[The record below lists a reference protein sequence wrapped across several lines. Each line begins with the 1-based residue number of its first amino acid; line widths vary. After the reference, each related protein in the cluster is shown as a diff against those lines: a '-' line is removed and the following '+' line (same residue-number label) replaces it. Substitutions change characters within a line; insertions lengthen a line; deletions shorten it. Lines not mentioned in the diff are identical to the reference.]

1 MFLKIYVFQGPGF
14 LGSRFFWFQ
23 LQVLEVALNL
33 IVNLN
38 FSLLCHDICLQF
50 FFFFKYQRKK
60 IYTTNLIVALKFL
73 FMSWCLFS
81 EKCL

>member
-73 FMSWCLFS
+73 FMS
-81 EKCL
+81 